1 MTPPSKMLSTHKHM
15 QTHAHTHKQ
24 TNERTNKQT
33 NQTNNQPTNQPNKQ
47 TNISKIRCRLLQQ
60 TLTVRRW
67 LKDLRN
73 RWMPKT
79 TQSKAQQKQ
88 SNPQKKANK
97 QLGTAHREISP
108 CWPTPRPRRSPQSP
122 EQQQARKK
130 TTKKMLQ
137 RPKVS
142 NRPQANKIYNASK

>member
-1 MTPPSKMLSTHKHM
+1 MLDTNKHICNIPM
-15 QTHAHTHKQ
+15 QIVTKGLPKQSPLHRDNDSAFKNAKHAQTHANTRAHTNKR
-24 TNERTNKQT
+24 TNERT
-33 NQTNNQPTNQPNKQ
+33 NKQ

-60 TLTVRRW
+60 TLTVWRW

-130 TTKKMLQ
+130 DH
-137 RPKVS
+137 
-142 NRPQANKIYNASK
+142 

>member
-1 MTPPSKMLSTHKHM
+1 MLDTSNHICNISMHILSRSLPKKSPLHRGNDSAFKNAEHT
-15 QTHAHTHKQ
+15 QTHAYTRAHTQ
-24 TNERTNKQT
+24 TNERTNEQT
-33 NQTNNQPTNQPNKQ
+33 NKQ

-122 EQQQARKK
+122 EQQQGRRKDH
-130 TTKKMLQ
+130 Q
-137 RPKVS
+137 
-142 NRPQANKIYNASK
+142 

>member
-1 MTPPSKMLSTHKHM
+1 MLDTSNHICNISMHILSRSLPRNRRFIAAMTAPSKMLSTHKHM
-15 QTHAHTHKQ
+15 HTHAHTHKQ

-33 NQTNNQPTNQPNKQ
+33 NKQ

-122 EQQQARKK
+122 EQQQARRKDH
-130 TTKKMLQ
+130 Q
-137 RPKVS
+137 
-142 NRPQANKIYNASK
+142 